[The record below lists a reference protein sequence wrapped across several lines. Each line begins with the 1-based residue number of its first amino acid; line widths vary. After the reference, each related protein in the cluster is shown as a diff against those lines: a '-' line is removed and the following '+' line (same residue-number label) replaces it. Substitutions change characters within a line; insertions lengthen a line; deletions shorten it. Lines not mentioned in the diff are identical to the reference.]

1 MATAAI
7 LKSFLKIL
15 EALEYIGEDQSQKGD
30 ARREENNIADKM
42 QELEFVFML
51 IFWNEILLNFHR
63 VSQPL
68 QSKDVDLKTCADLY
82 ASLVD

>member
-15 EALEYIGEDQSQKGD
+15 EALDCIVEDQSQKED
-30 ARREENNIADKM
+30 TRREADNIANKM

-51 IFWNEILLNFHR
+51 NFWNEILQNFHR
-63 VSQPL
+63 VSQVP
-68 QSKDVDLKTCADLY
+68 
-82 ASLVD
+82 